1 MLTLLGAIA
10 EFERANIK
18 ERQAEG
24 IAIAK
29 AKGVYRGRQR
39 ISKPIN
45 WDAVIR
51 QYKNREITAKEAML
65 KLGLKRNTFYRL
77 LKG

>member
-29 AKGVYRGRQR
+29 AKGVYKGRQK
-39 ISKPIN
+39 ITKPLN
-45 WDAVIR
+45 WDEVISA
-51 QYKNREITAKEAML
+51 YKSRELTAKEAML